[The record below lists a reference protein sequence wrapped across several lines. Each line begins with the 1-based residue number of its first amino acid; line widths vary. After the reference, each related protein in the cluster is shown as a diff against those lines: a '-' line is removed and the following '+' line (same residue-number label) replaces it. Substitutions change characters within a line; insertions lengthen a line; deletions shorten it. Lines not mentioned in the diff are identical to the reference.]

1 MSAGARESHKLDHSE
16 PLLKV
21 RGLAKEYAER
31 RPFARPRRI
40 VVAFNEVNF
49 SIRRGTTLAL
59 VGESGAGKSTLA
71 RCVAFLEKPTR
82 GEIWFEGVNLLALSE
97 QEHVPVCRKIQLI
110 HQDPASAL
118 NPGMTA
124 ADIVAE
130 PLVIQ
135 RLGTKDEQR
144 ARAIELMRQVGL
156 SANSAGKRPLEF
168 SGGQRQRLAI
178 ARALALE
185 PSILILDEACSGL
198 DLQTQE
204 LILDL
209 LAGLQAALQMSF
221 IYVSH
226 DLRAVS
232 DFADEVAVMY
242 QGRIVEHRASA
253 ELFEDPQDPYTR
265 ELLAAMPSMESI
277 CAGRLVGA
285 SR

>member
-1 MSAGARESHKLDHSE
+1 MSAGERESHKLDHSE

-21 RGLAKEYAER
+21 RGLAKEYAEH
-31 RPFARPRRI
+31 RPFARSRRI
-40 VVAFNEVNF
+40 VVAFDEVNF
-49 SIRRGTTLAL
+49 SIRRGKTLAL

-71 RCVAFLEKPTR
+71 RCLAFLEKPTR
-82 GEIWFEGVNLLALSE
+82 GEIWSEGANLLALSK
-97 QEHVPVCRKIQLI
+97 QEHVPVCRKIQMI

-124 ADIVAE
+124 AEIVAE
-130 PLVIQ
+130 PLAIQ

-144 ARAIELMRQVGL
+144 ARAIERMRQVGL
-156 SANSAGKRPLEF
+156 SAGSAGKRPLEF

-204 LILDL
+204 LILEL
-209 LAGLQAALQMSF
+209 LAGLQAALGMSF

-232 DFADEVAVMY
+232 DFADEVAVMF

-277 CAGRLVGA
+277 CAGRLIGTL
-285 SR
+285 R

>member
-21 RGLAKEYAER
+21 RGLAKEYTEHH
-31 RPFARPRRI
+31 PFARSRRI
-40 VVAFNEVNF
+40 VVAFDEVNF

-71 RCVAFLEKPTR
+71 RCLALLEKPTR

-124 ADIVAE
+124 AEIVAE

-144 ARAIELMRQVGL
+144 ARAIELMRRVGL
-156 SANSAGKRPLEF
+156 SADSAGKRPLEF

-178 ARALALE
+178 ARALTLE

-209 LAGLQAALQMSF
+209 LASLQAALGMSF

-242 QGRIVEHRASA
+242 QGRIVEHRVST
-253 ELFEDPQDPYTR
+253 ELFEDPKDPYTR

-277 CAGRLVGA
+277 CADRLIGA

>member
-1 MSAGARESHKLDHSE
+1 MSAGAREPHKVDQSE
-16 PLLKV
+16 PLLEV
-21 RGLAKEYAER
+21 RGLAKEYAEHG
-31 RPFARPRRI
+31 PFARSRRV
-40 VVAFNEVNF
+40 VVAFDEVNF

-71 RCVAFLEKPTR
+71 RCLAFLEPPTR
-82 GEIWFEGVNLLALSE
+82 GEIWFEGVNLLALSK
-97 QEHVPVCRKIQLI
+97 QEHIPVCRKIQLI

-124 ADIVAE
+124 AEIIAE
-130 PLVIQ
+130 PLAIQ

-144 ARAIELMRQVGL
+144 ARAIELMRRVGL
-156 SANSAGKRPLEF
+156 SADSAGKRPLEF

-185 PSILILDEACSGL
+185 PSVLILDEACSGL

-209 LAGLQAALQMSF
+209 LAGLRAALGMSF

-253 ELFEDPQDPYTR
+253 DLFEDPKDPYTR
-265 ELLAAMPSMESI
+265 ELLGAMPSMESI
-277 CAGRLVGA
+277 CAGRLIGA

>member
-1 MSAGARESHKLDHSE
+1 MSAGAREPHKVDQSE
-16 PLLKV
+16 PLLEV
-21 RGLAKEYAER
+21 RGLAKEYAEHG
-31 RPFARPRRI
+31 PFARSRRV
-40 VVAFNEVNF
+40 VVAFDEVNF

-71 RCVAFLEKPTR
+71 RCLAFLEKPTR
-82 GEIWFEGVNLLALSE
+82 GEIWFEGVNLLAL
-97 QEHVPVCRKIQLI
+97 CRKIQMI

-124 ADIVAE
+124 AEIIAE
-130 PLVIQ
+130 PLAIQ

-144 ARAIELMRQVGL
+144 ARAIELMRRVGL
-156 SANSAGKRPLEF
+156 SADSAGKRPLEF

-185 PSILILDEACSGL
+185 PSVLILDEACSGL

-209 LAGLQAALQMSF
+209 LAGLRAALGMSF

-253 ELFEDPQDPYTR
+253 DLFEDPKDPYTR
-265 ELLAAMPSMESI
+265 ELLGAMPSMESI
-277 CAGRLVGA
+277 CAGRLIGA

>member
-1 MSAGARESHKLDHSE
+1 MSAGAKESHKLDHLE

-21 RGLAKEYAER
+21 RGLAKEYAEH
-31 RPFARPRRI
+31 RPFARSRRI
-40 VVAFNEVNF
+40 VVAFDEVNF

-71 RCVAFLEKPTR
+71 RCLALLEKPTR

-124 ADIVAE
+124 AEIVAE

-156 SANSAGKRPLEF
+156 SADSAGKRPLEF

-204 LILDL
+204 LIQDL
-209 LAGLQAALQMSF
+209 LASLQAALGMSF

-253 ELFEDPQDPYTR
+253 ELFEDPKDPYTR

-277 CAGRLVGA
+277 CAERLIGA
-285 SR
+285 LR

>member
-1 MSAGARESHKLDHSE
+1 MSAGERESHKLDHSE

-21 RGLAKEYAER
+21 RGLAKEYAEH
-31 RPFARPRRI
+31 RPFARSRRI
-40 VVAFNEVNF
+40 VVAFDEVNF
-49 SIRRGTTLAL
+49 SIRRGKTLAL

-71 RCVAFLEKPTR
+71 RYLAFLEKPTR
-82 GEIWFEGVNLLALSE
+82 GEIWSEGANLLALSK
-97 QEHVPVCRKIQLI
+97 QEHVPVCRKIQMI

-124 ADIVAE
+124 AEIVAE
-130 PLVIQ
+130 PLAIQ

-144 ARAIELMRQVGL
+144 ARAIERMRQVGL
-156 SANSAGKRPLEF
+156 SAGSAGKRPLEF

-204 LILDL
+204 LILEL
-209 LAGLQAALQMSF
+209 LAGLQAALGMSF

-232 DFADEVAVMY
+232 DFADEVAVMF

-277 CAGRLVGA
+277 CAGRLIGTL
-285 SR
+285 R

>member
-21 RGLAKEYAER
+21 RGLAKEYAEH
-31 RPFARPRRI
+31 RPFARSRRI
-40 VVAFNEVNF
+40 VVAFDEVNF

-71 RCVAFLEKPTR
+71 RCLALLEKPTR

-124 ADIVAE
+124 AEIVAE

-156 SANSAGKRPLEF
+156 SADSAGKRPLEF

-204 LILDL
+204 LIQDL
-209 LAGLQAALQMSF
+209 LASLQAALGMSF

-253 ELFEDPQDPYTR
+253 ELFEDPKDPYTR

-277 CAGRLVGA
+277 CAERLIGA
-285 SR
+285 LR

>member
-1 MSAGARESHKLDHSE
+1 MSAGAKESHKLDHSE

-21 RGLAKEYAER
+21 RGLAKEYAEH
-31 RPFARPRRI
+31 RPFARSRRI
-40 VVAFNEVNF
+40 VVAFDEVNF

-71 RCVAFLEKPTR
+71 RCLALLEKPTR

-124 ADIVAE
+124 AEIVAE

-156 SANSAGKRPLEF
+156 SADSAGKRPLEF

-204 LILDL
+204 LIQDL
-209 LAGLQAALQMSF
+209 LASLQAALGMSF

-253 ELFEDPQDPYTR
+253 ELFEDPKDPYTR

-277 CAGRLVGA
+277 CAERLIGA
-285 SR
+285 LR

>member
-1 MSAGARESHKLDHSE
+1 MSARAREPRKLDHSE

-21 RGLAKEYAER
+21 RGLAKEYAEH
-31 RPFARPRRI
+31 RPFARSRRF
-40 VVAFNEVNF
+40 VVAFDEVNF
-49 SIRRGTTLAL
+49 SIRRGTILAL
-59 VGESGAGKSTLA
+59 VGESGAGKSTLV
-71 RCVAFLEKPTR
+71 RCLAFLEKPTR
-82 GEIWFEGVNLLALSE
+82 GEIWFEGVNLLAVSK
-97 QEHVPVCRKIQLI
+97 QEHVPICRKIQLI

-124 ADIVAE
+124 AEIVAE

-156 SANSAGKRPLEF
+156 SADSAGKRPLEF

-209 LAGLQAALQMSF
+209 LAGLQAALGMSF

-265 ELLAAMPSMESI
+265 ELLASMPSMESI
-277 CAGRLVGA
+277 CAGRLIGA

>member
-1 MSAGARESHKLDHSE
+1 MSAGARESHKLDHSK
-16 PLLKV
+16 PRLKV
-21 RGLAKEYAER
+21 RGLAKEYAEH
-31 RPFARPRRI
+31 RPFARSRR
-40 VVAFNEVNF
+40 VVAFDEVNF

-71 RCVAFLEKPTR
+71 RCLAFQEKPTR
-82 GEIWFEGVNLLALSE
+82 GEIWFEGVNLLAPSK
-97 QEHVPVCRKIQLI
+97 QEHLSVCRKIQLI

-124 ADIVAE
+124 AEIVAE
-130 PLVIQ
+130 PLAIQ
-135 RLGTKDEQR
+135 RLGTKDEQQ
-144 ARAIELMRQVGL
+144 ARAMELMRQVGL
-156 SANSAGKRPLEF
+156 SADSAGKRPLEF

-209 LAGLQAALQMSF
+209 LAGLQAALGMSF

-277 CAGRLVGA
+277 CAGRLIGA

>member
-1 MSAGARESHKLDHSE
+1 MSAGERESHKLDHSE

-21 RGLAKEYAER
+21 RGLAKEYAEH
-31 RPFARPRRI
+31 RPFARSRRI
-40 VVAFNEVNF
+40 VVAFDEVNF
-49 SIRRGTTLAL
+49 SIRRGKTLAL

-71 RCVAFLEKPTR
+71 RYLAFLEKPTR
-82 GEIWFEGVNLLALSE
+82 GEIWSEGANLLALSK
-97 QEHVPVCRKIQLI
+97 QEHVPVCRKIQMI

-124 ADIVAE
+124 AEIVAE
-130 PLVIQ
+130 PLAIQ

-144 ARAIELMRQVGL
+144 ARAIERMRQVGL
-156 SANSAGKRPLEF
+156 SAGSAGKRPLEF

-204 LILDL
+204 LILEL
-209 LAGLQAALQMSF
+209 LAGLQAALGMSF

-232 DFADEVAVMY
+232 DFADEVAVMF

-265 ELLAAMPSMESI
+265 ELLAAMPSVESI
-277 CAGRLVGA
+277 CAGRLIGA